1 MSKGAISRF
10 NAFTG
15 SLNIDGHAEEV
26 AASSR
31 AEERMAAG
39 RMVATCVCLCVCAY
53 ASEALGAPVRDSWNL
68 TAKSNVASVGR
79 VA

>member
-39 RMVATCVCLCVCAY
+39 RIVATSVCVRMLQKLWEP
-53 ASEALGAPVRDSWNL
+53 S
-68 TAKSNVASVGR
+68 
-79 VA
+79 